1 MTNSNFGIYKERDL
15 QIAKW
20 LCDANKRTG
29 HPTGLSVSYAKNSNS
44 TVVEIVKMLTDNKI
58 QTGLYIS
65 LQSTSDKV
73 LENIK
78 RKNLKINKIDDLNQI
93 AKENNMP
100 LLTDLIMGMPGES
113 YESWLENIENV
124 FVQDIT
130 NMDVY
135 YLQLLV
141 NAPMYVNDR
150 DTYEL
155 ETFDAYDYF
164 YETNVERLEKE
175 IEDGIAECI
184 KVIKSSNTLPA
195 EKMLDC
201 SLFSWFVLG
210 MHCLGTSN
218 FIARY
223 LNREQNIKF
232 TEFYTGLY
240 SYLVDNDKDFPV
252 WIDEYKKAHD
262 TWYTHGYTT
271 DSIGGIKS
279 IGWQVIFS
287 LMPIIQKADR
297 VDDFIEHTINFV
309 DSKYN
314 VHSDLLDDY
323 RSLTSLYVK
332 QYGRYLKQPKSL
344 TLKSNLLDTKNVV
357 IEDRYEHFPETL
369 DLHLNYIFYG
379 RRRSWALNKVIL
391 K

>member
-1 MTNSNFGIYKERDL
+1 MER
-15 QIAKW
+15 W
-20 LCDANKRTG
+20 HEFT
-29 HPTGLSVSYAKNSNS
+29 
-44 TVVEIVKMLTDNKI
+44 
-58 QTGLYIS
+58 
-65 LQSTSDKV
+65 
-73 LENIK
+73 
-78 RKNLKINKIDDLNQI
+78 
-93 AKENNMP
+93 
-100 LLTDLIMGMPGES
+100 
-113 YESWLENIENV
+113 ESWLENIENV

-141 NAPMYVNDR
+141 NAIMYVNDR

-240 SYLVDNDKDFPV
+240 S
-252 WIDEYKKAHD
+252 
-262 TWYTHGYTT
+262 
-271 DSIGGIKS
+271 
-279 IGWQVIFS
+279 
-287 LMPIIQKADR
+287 
-297 VDDFIEHTINFV
+297 
-309 DSKYN
+309 
-314 VHSDLLDDY
+314 
-323 RSLTSLYVK
+323 
-332 QYGRYLKQPKSL
+332 
-344 TLKSNLLDTKNVV
+344 
-357 IEDRYEHFPETL
+357 
-369 DLHLNYIFYG
+369 
-379 RRRSWALNKVIL
+379 IL
-391 K
+391 S